1 MNIQQK
7 SESIVSILFSFFRD
21 HLWGRMNERLG
32 VRNDG
37 L

>member
-1 MNIQQK
+1 MDIQQK
-7 SESIVSILFSFFRD
+7 SESNVSMLFPFFRD